1 MPKIRS
7 LSKTWTGHLK
17 CRVFTSMPS
26 MCRNVDVTGFGSFG
40 GKLRTG
46 TAVIEFVA
54 APVRQREP
62 SLHAD
67 GGEIGGQ
74 VGQPAG
80 DQKLRIERDRVRNLW
95 RPNGA
100 VLSIPGRQRR
110 DPN

>member
-1 MPKIRS
+1 
-7 LSKTWTGHLK
+7 
-17 CRVFTSMPS
+17 MPS
-26 MCRNVDVTGFGSFG
+26 ICRNVDVTRFGPFG

-46 TAVIEFVA
+46 TAVMEFVG

-62 SLHAD
+62 WSHAD

-74 VGQPAG
+74 VDQPVG

-110 DPN
+110 DSN